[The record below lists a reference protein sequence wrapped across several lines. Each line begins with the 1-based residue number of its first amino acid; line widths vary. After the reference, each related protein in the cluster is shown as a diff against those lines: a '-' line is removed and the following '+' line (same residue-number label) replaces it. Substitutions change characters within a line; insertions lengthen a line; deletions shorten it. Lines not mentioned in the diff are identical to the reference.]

1 MRLFL
6 PCRKLPAFLPCC
18 IYPSHSLQHIQLRL
32 DIFPRRQ
39 RATLLALSYK
49 DAKLYDAPF
58 QDVHEHLILFHIIP
72 HRSMRSPL
80 HLP

>member
-1 MRLFL
+1 MFL
-6 PCRKLPAFLPCC
+6 LRCMHLP
-18 IYPSHSLQHIQLRL
+18 YSLQHIQLRL

-39 RATLLALSYK
+39 RAAFLALSYK

-58 QDVHEHLILFHIIP
+58 QDVHEHLIFHIIP